1 MLIKLTPWE
10 WGKIAAIG
18 ILAAVGLGCFV
29 FLAFLLDG
37 KP

>member
-1 MLIKLTPWE
+1 MRLTPKE
-10 WGKIAAIG
+10 WFEVAAIG
-18 ILAAVGLGCFV
+18 IMAAVGLGCFV